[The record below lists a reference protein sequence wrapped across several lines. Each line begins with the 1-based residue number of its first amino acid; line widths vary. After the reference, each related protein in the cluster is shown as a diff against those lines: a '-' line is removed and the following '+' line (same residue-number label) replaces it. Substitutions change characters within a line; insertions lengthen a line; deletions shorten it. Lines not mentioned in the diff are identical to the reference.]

1 MYFYALHSIISAFAQ
16 PDSRVSQT
24 VQVPRLS
31 AFAQPD
37 SRASQTVQEPRV

>member
-1 MYFYALHSIISAFAQ
+1 MEFLTSIIVYALAS
-16 PDSRVSQT
+16 DSRVSQT

-37 SRASQTVQEPRV
+37 SRVSQTVQVPRV

>member
-1 MYFYALHSIISAFAQ
+1 MEFLTSIIVYALAS
-16 PDSRVSQT
+16 DSRVSQT

-37 SRASQTVQEPRV
+37 RVSQTVQVPRV